1 MLEDSAPFTFGS
13 KAVFTDNHSSRLTAL
28 EVDESWEVLN
38 IAVSRGVLRWIQ
50 RVRLPF
56 EVAANWSETAV
67 NLSCTKTEAFSRE
80 IPPIAAPSRPIS
92 DQTPMAL
99 AGSRLTGALVSSK
112 SRKVTSLIVSV
123 GTKPLRVPITDVTFE
138 GKALR
143 LTVHPDAL
151 PEHRADR
158 DIAAEVWRLL
168 RRDKV
173 IMPDERK
180 GLTVDVAGGIV
191 TINGSVRR
199 KSTKERAES
208 LVAEVTGITELRS
221 QLTDDLQLEIDIGA
235 RLYKSDIERV
245 ADIYPRSSLGDVVL
259 FGRAPSP
266 EVAADAVRVASAVQ
280 GVGNVTNRLEV
291 DSESSSGD
299 RRSQSAAVG

>member
-1 MLEDSAPFTFGS
+1 
-13 KAVFTDNHSSRLTAL
+13 
-28 EVDESWEVLN
+28 
-38 IAVSRGVLRWIQ
+38 
-50 RVRLPF
+50 
-56 EVAANWSETAV
+56 
-67 NLSCTKTEAFSRE
+67 
-80 IPPIAAPSRPIS
+80 
-92 DQTPMAL
+92 MAL

-112 SRKVTSLIVSV
+112 SRKVTSLIVNV
-123 GTKPLRVPITDVTFE
+123 GTKPLRVPIADVTFE
-138 GKALR
+138 GKTLR

-151 PEHRADR
+151 PEHRTDR

-168 RRDKV
+168 RSDKV

-266 EVAADAVRVASAVQ
+266 EVAADAVRVTSAVQ

-299 RRSQSAAVG
+299 RKSQSAAVD